1 MKPFIKTFLLRGLI
15 FSGLG
20 PIVAGIVYLCLDL
33 SNVDVTISGKEVFMG
48 ILTTYI
54 IAFVHAGSSA
64 FNEIE
69 KWGKAKALLCQLS
82 CIYVIYLV
90 GYLINNW
97 IPFDFKVILI
107 FTVALIVGY
116 LIIWFTIYFIVKKYT
131 KKLNEKLIIKQN
143 ELN

>member
-107 FTVALIVGY
+107 FTIALIVGY

>member
-20 PIVAGIVYLCLDL
+20 PIIAGIVYLCLDL
-33 SNVDVTISGKEVFMG
+33 SNVDVVISGKEVFMG

-107 FTVALIVGY
+107 FTIALIVGY
-116 LIIWFTIYFIVKKYT
+116 LIIWFTIYFIVKNYT

-143 ELN
+143 ELD

>member
-20 PIVAGIVYLCLDL
+20 PIIAGIVYLCLDL

-107 FTVALIVGY
+107 FTIALIVGY

>member
-20 PIVAGIVYLCLDL
+20 PIIAGIVYLCLDL
-33 SNVDVTISGKEVFMG
+33 SNVDVVISGKEVFMG

-107 FTVALIVGY
+107 FTIALIVGY

-143 ELN
+143 ELD